1 MAVVAFLAPVGCSI
15 GGDSEPQPVS
25 GVPKQIAATVD
36 RLGRAIADRDFDEV
50 CDKLFTAAARTRAGG
65 SECAKQMTAAAEG
78 VRNPAIEIRG
88 IDVQGNRATVKVAT
102 TAEGQA
108 RLTDTLELRRQG
120 KRWLIESL
128 S

>member
-1 MAVVAFLAPVGCSI
+1 M
-15 GGDSEPQPVS
+15 S

-50 CDKLFTAAARTRAGG
+50 CDKLFTAAARKRAGG
-65 SECAKQMTAAAEG
+65 SECATQMTAAAEG

-108 RLTDTLELRRQG
+108 RLDRHARAPPAGGALAHRVAASSGWVKLE
-120 KRWLIESL
+120 
-128 S
+128 